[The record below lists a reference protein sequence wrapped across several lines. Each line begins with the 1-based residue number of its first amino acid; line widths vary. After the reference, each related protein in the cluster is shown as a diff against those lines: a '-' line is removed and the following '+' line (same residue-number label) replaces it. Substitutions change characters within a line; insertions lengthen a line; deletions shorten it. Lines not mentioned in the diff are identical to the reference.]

1 VREEKG
7 AIRGKAGA
15 VRLQWDPDRFPNHQ
29 RHPCR
34 RAVQL
39 GMRGIESFRNG
50 EDFLQVKDVTDFVE
64 SQRHLAESKKMEGL
78 LVASELVYVPTSMEA
93 QESVGIERAS

>member
-1 VREEKG
+1 
-7 AIRGKAGA
+7 
-15 VRLQWDPDRFPNHQ
+15 
-29 RHPCR
+29 
-34 RAVQL
+34 
-39 GMRGIESFRNG
+39 M
-50 EDFLQVKDVTDFVE
+50 KDVTHFVE